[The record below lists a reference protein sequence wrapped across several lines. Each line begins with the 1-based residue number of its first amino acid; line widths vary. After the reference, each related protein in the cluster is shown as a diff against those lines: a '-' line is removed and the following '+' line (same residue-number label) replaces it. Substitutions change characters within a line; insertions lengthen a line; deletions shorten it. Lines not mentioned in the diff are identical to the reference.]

1 MALRSPSSTWRRN
14 LGPPYSPPADSLTP
28 TSQGGSS
35 NGARADVARKT
46 KQEVLL
52 ADHLLAK
59 LEKEGVEIDGKITSI
74 IGDGIGRIQADAAR
88 EHMNGPKW
96 KRIRRLLAIASAAL
110 GFVVGVKYE
119 MNREVAYFLSCP
131 KELVQACG
139 CTLFMP
145 SVQRKRED
153 EREKKGRE
161 EGERERKEEREAPRR
176 TGEGR
181 SRRRPA
187 SARSGVHRRF
197 VAAQSTPGSKPTR
210 TLVLWREAREA
221 ALCLFLAQQEEHVR
235 FGGAADGGPRAAIA
249 HALRNP
255 LLPGTAGAGARM
267 PRHFSCKEE

>member
-1 MALRSPSSTWRRN
+1 MPPPPPPPDSCGVRRAGAMALRSPSSTWRRN

-119 MNREVAYFLSCP
+119 MNRYQ
-131 KELVQACG
+131 KEFA
-139 CTLFMP
+139 
-145 SVQRKRED
+145 K
-153 EREKKGRE
+153 
-161 EGERERKEEREAPRR
+161 
-176 TGEGR
+176 
-181 SRRRPA
+181 SR
-187 SARSGVHRRF
+187 GQIF
-197 VAAQSTPGSKPTR
+197 WQLK
-210 TLVLWREAREA
+210 
-221 ALCLFLAQQEEHVR
+221 
-235 FGGAADGGPRAAIA
+235 I
-249 HALRNP
+249 
-255 LLPGTAGAGARM
+255 
-267 PRHFSCKEE
+267 